1 MYNRYRSELVFPM
14 LSDSA
19 CGAFVKS
26 DSGLVCFFV
35 CVFCHQNW
43 SPEEKEQSSTC
54 REPKAACLALEAF
67 AGRLSN
73 ARVIWYSDNQNV
85 ESAPLNGSRK
95 LDLQVLAF
103 KHYRFALLMLG
114 GYFIDFISKL
124 VDFDDYAIHDF
135 VFRVLMTTG
144 DRMPRRRQVR
154 LYLLSHIAK
163 VYFRFS

>member
-14 LSDSA
+14 LPIQPVMRLSIPTLDW
-19 CGAFVKS
+19 
-26 DSGLVCFFV
+26 FV
-35 CVFCHQNW
+35 CLFVFFHQNW

-67 AGRLSN
+67 AGCLSN

-85 ESAPLNGSRK
+85 ESALLNGSRK
-95 LDLQVLAF
+95 LDLRVLAF

-124 VDFDDYAIHDF
+124 VDFDDYAINDF

-144 DRMPRRRQVR
+144 DRIPRRRQVR
-154 LYLLSHIAK
+154 L
-163 VYFRFS
+163 